1 MEEEKE
7 EEEWGVGPR
16 EEHSSSGGGDLVK
29 VVVRIRPMSELEI
42 STGLKVR
49 AR

>member
-1 MEEEKE
+1 MEEEE
-7 EEEWGVGPR
+7 QEEWGVGAR
-16 EEHSSSGGGDLVK
+16 EDDCSGGGDLVK

-49 AR
+49 AG